1 MKKRSIWSKM
11 VKMLISLLVILLM
24 LAGCG
29 ARKTVTC
36 DGCGKQLQIKANS
49 NMDDSWIIYCDAC
62 NKEFFGEDGL
72 VPKQP

>member
-11 VKMLISLLVILLM
+11 AKMLISLLVIFLM

-62 NKEFFGEDGL
+62 NKEFFCEDGL